1 MKSLKEY
8 GKRKSGLEFRAK
20 LPQGRPQVLGE
31 NKSMNWLVKIIFLF
45 FAIVLL
51 SVVLLLS
58 LLGLLLGL
66 LRWLITGQK
75 PQMAVIFS
83 TYRQWQKQAAQ
94 QMRGR
99 RSDEDIIE
107 AEVREVP
114 SVRLEDKP

>member
-1 MKSLKEY
+1 
-8 GKRKSGLEFRAK
+8 
-20 LPQGRPQVLGE
+20 
-31 NKSMNWLVKIIFLF
+31 MNWLVKIIFLLM
-45 FAIVLL
+45 AIVLL
-51 SVVLLLS
+51 SVVLLFS
-58 LLGLLLGL
+58 LLGLLMGM

-114 SVRLEDKP
+114 PTQIEDKR

>member
-1 MKSLKEY
+1 
-8 GKRKSGLEFRAK
+8 
-20 LPQGRPQVLGE
+20 
-31 NKSMNWLVKIIFLF
+31 MNWLVKIIFLLM
-45 FAIVLL
+45 AIVLL
-51 SVVLLLS
+51 SVVLLFS
-58 LLGLLLGL
+58 LLGLLMGL

-114 SVRLEDKP
+114 PTQIEDKR